1 MLGII
6 RKSWVLIL
14 WGWDLVLLHILPPRI
29 PKQLRRPRRIRHPPR
44 HLHHLPRCPS
54 RVLPIL
60 EKRLQAPRKHL
71 LKPHH
76 HHAICDPM
84 RHSIPR
90 HMQACGASRA
100 VVIDV
105 VDGNAGHAE
114 LVKHPLAAGT
124 VAVTVACDTLL
135 DVVIINTSVEEGF
148 DAGFEAELGVI
159 DLSAGFDELGHAD
172 TEDVGLEF
180 GRFAHGDGSKEQCGD
195 RLLESYWKLQRL

>member
-1 MLGII
+1 
-6 RKSWVLIL
+6 
-14 WGWDLVLLHILPPRI
+14 
-29 PKQLRRPRRIRHPPR
+29 
-44 HLHHLPRCPS
+44 
-54 RVLPIL
+54 
-60 EKRLQAPRKHL
+60 
-71 LKPHH
+71 
-76 HHAICDPM
+76 M

-159 DLSAGFDELGHAD
+159 DLSAGFDELSHAD
-172 TEDVGLEF
+172 TEYVGREF
-180 GRFAHGDGSKEQCGD
+180 GRFGHGDGSKEQSRD